1 MPRKKRGKTAP
12 PAKVAELA
20 DRLAGVEALLNQ
32 MRAKE
37 DNRSSVATTDDTDS
51 LEQSA
56 DGELESASSPHTI
69 GNEEEQYA
77 DCPFWKALCEQVSL
91 VY

>member
-1 MPRKKRGKTAP
+1 MAP

-37 DNRSSVATTDDTDS
+37 DNPSAVATTGGTDS
-51 LEQSA
+51 LERSA
-56 DGELESASSPHTI
+56 DGELETASSPDTM
-69 GNEEEQYA
+69 GNEEERYA
-77 DCPFWKALCEQVSL
+77 DCPFWKALCEQVRL
-91 VY
+91 VYSTGG